1 VLTLVIASVAIFSL
15 VRLIPGDPAVSLAG
29 PDATDATLDAIRTQL
44 GLHKPLVEQYFVWL
58 GQLAHGNFGDSVSA
72 GVPVTDVLLPTLVPT
87 LWLLGGAV
95 LVALVVGFALG
106 IGASVPRRKGVDAT
120 LSGLASVLHGAPPFW
135 IGLLALLFAVTFNV
149 LPAGGFVSP
158 IQDPA
163 LGLSSLVLPSV
174 VLGLAMGGLF
184 ARFIRASYL
193 EVLDS
198 DYVRL
203 AEAKGA
209 GTWWIVRKHIFRNAL
224 VPIVTVFGV
233 NFANLLGGAVVI
245 ESVFSWPGMG
255 SLLMNA
261 VNNQDYAVVQAMLLF
276 FVTAFIV
283 VNFLTD
289 VSYTVIDPRIRL
301 SGTSS

>member
-1 VLTLVIASVAIFSL
+1 MLTLVIASVAIFSL

-58 GQLAHGNFGDSVSA
+58 EQLAHGNFGDSVSA

-135 IGLLALLFAVTFNV
+135 IGLLALLLFAVTFNV

-203 AEAKGA
+203 AQAKGA
-209 GTWWIVRKHIFRNAL
+209 GTWRIVRKHIFRNAL
-224 VPIVTVFGV
+224 IPIVTVFGL

-255 SLLMNA
+255 
-261 VNNQDYAVVQAMLLF
+261 YC
-276 FVTAFIV
+276 
-283 VNFLTD
+283 
-289 VSYTVIDPRIRL
+289 
-301 SGTSS
+301 